1 MRPSYRPIF
10 LTFFFVFYFQI
21 FAFAESNKV
30 MSTARNISNTSSLT
44 TKHIVVSKSMFNT
57 YAFNNKNMVNSTS
70 LVSKTMSVDFQ
81 ILDKQTYNQS
91 ALKRK
96 KLIRRK
102 NKN

>member
-1 MRPSYRPIF
+1 MKPNYRPIF

-21 FAFAESNKV
+21 FAFAASNKV
-30 MSTARNISNTSSLT
+30 MSTARNTSNTSSLT
-44 TKHIVVSKSMFNT
+44 TKHIDVSKSMF
-57 YAFNNKNMVNSTS
+57 
-70 LVSKTMSVDFQ
+70 VDFQ